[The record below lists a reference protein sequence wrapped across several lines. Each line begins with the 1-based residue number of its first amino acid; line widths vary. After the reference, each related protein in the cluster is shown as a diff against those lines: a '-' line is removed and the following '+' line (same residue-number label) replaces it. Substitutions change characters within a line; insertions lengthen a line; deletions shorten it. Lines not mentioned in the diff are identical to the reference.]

1 MVTPQAKFQH
11 KFPDF
16 YSILR
21 CETYAILQALKFID
35 ASKES
40 NFIILSDS
48 MSAIEEIENT
58 SKIDY
63 ITQELQEYFYKLKT
77 N

>member
-1 MVTPQAKFQH
+1 
-11 KFPDF
+11 
-16 YSILR
+16 
-21 CETYAILQALKFID
+21 
-35 ASKES
+35 
-40 NFIILSDS
+40 